1 MYWHM
6 TCTKKRNFLSLR
18 LNCDVS
24 THHKTLIY
32 ENKLAFVHECNT
44 MDINYL
50 DGTRHDTGIKTA
62 KLLFTNNKSM
72 SFFYK
77 TN

>member
-1 MYWHM
+1 
-6 TCTKKRNFLSLR
+6 
-18 LNCDVS
+18 
-24 THHKTLIY
+24 
-32 ENKLAFVHECNT
+32 

-50 DGTRHDTGIKTA
+50 DGTRHDTGTKTA

-77 TN
+77 TNYHFKSNLNSKKHWNHKLALTCLKINNK

>member
-1 MYWHM
+1 MYQ
-6 TCTKKRNFLSLR
+6 KKKLPYVELELR
-18 LNCDVS
+18 CFNS
-24 THHKTLIY
+24 Y
-32 ENKLAFVHECNT
+32 ENKVAFVHECNT

-50 DGTRHDTGIKTA
+50 DGTYTKTT